1 MCGWSSIRVVVP
13 WNFPLYVAYLEGKD
27 NQHSLSGDTNLF
39 VNMSCQVYLLN
50 QKSEVYTLVFC
61 SV

>member
-1 MCGWSSIRVVVP
+1 MGGWSSIRVVVP
-13 WNFPLYVAYLEGKD
+13 WNFPLYV
-27 NQHSLSGDTNLF
+27 QHSLSGDTNLF

>member
-1 MCGWSSIRVVVP
+1 MWVVIYLSGSSLELSS
-13 WNFPLYVAYLEGKD
+13 NVAFLEGKD

-39 VNMSCQVYLLN
+39 VNMSCQVN